1 MESRK
6 LFSQMSLEEIY
17 LMWDLVNDWGTRIND
32 IQFAKHSM
40 DRVRQK
46 NITKSEVLETVA
58 SGRCI
63 EFHIKGDSPRVL
75 LRKQRWNQTYDICVV
90 IDILTGT
97 VVTAYTNHTN
107 DSHDTLHTEIY
118 DEDLDVSSIMSRLQ
132 YVKGRR

>member
-6 LFSQMSLEEIY
+6 LFSQMNFEEIY
-17 LMWDLVNDWGTRIND
+17 LMWDLVNDWGTRTND
-32 IQFAKHSM
+32 IKFAKHSM

-46 NITKSEVLETVA
+46 HITKSEVLDTVA
-58 SGRCI
+58 SGKCI
-63 EFHIKGDSPRVL
+63 EFHIKGESPRVL

-107 DSHDTLHTEIY
+107 DEHDTLHTEIY
-118 DEDLDVSSIMSRLQ
+118 DEDLDVNSIMRELQ
-132 YVKGRR
+132 YKVGRC

>member
-6 LFSQMSLEEIY
+6 LFSQMSFEEIY
-17 LMWDLVNDWGTRIND
+17 LMWDFVNDWGTRTND
-32 IQFAKHSM
+32 IKFAKHSM

-46 NITKSEVLETVA
+46 HITKSEVLDTVA
-58 SGRCI
+58 SGKCI
-63 EFHIKGDSPRVL
+63 EFHIKGESPRVL

-107 DSHDTLHTEIY
+107 DEHNTLHTEIY
-118 DEDLDVSSIMSRLQ
+118 DEDLDVNSIMRELQ
-132 YVKGRR
+132 YKVGRC